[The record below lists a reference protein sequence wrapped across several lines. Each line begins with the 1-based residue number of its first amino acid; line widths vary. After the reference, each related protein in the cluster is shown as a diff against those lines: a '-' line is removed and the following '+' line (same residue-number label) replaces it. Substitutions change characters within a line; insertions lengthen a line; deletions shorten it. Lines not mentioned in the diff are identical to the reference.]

1 MASMTLEQFF
11 NPPPKARLMFQAVI
25 DFIGEKADINSL
37 KVQDIT
43 DRAGIGKGTA
53 YEYFSSKEELLT
65 LALFFDYGNKIGEL
79 KDLLDTKAH
88 FPDKMYCI
96 LDWLHDNQSYHATF
110 SHMMQISCGNQD
122 LCQMIR
128 SRIPQ
133 DVFDGMN
140 AFLIENVD
148 AVFEQGYQ
156 EGYFTETDPVK
167 RRLAFATMITQL
179 ILSLEFMPIPKT
191 AFFQMEYGS
200 LRTYAYET
208 MIKILS

>member
-79 KDLLDTKAH
+79 KD
-88 FPDKMYCI
+88 
-96 LDWLHDNQSYHATF
+96 WLHDNQSYHATF

-167 RRLAFATMITQL
+167 RRMAFAT
-179 ILSLEFMPIPKT
+179 IPKT